1 MHYIFFLPLPKY
13 VRVLLRLATNKQHLT
28 LIQHSYSF
36 VNNFNEMSSE
46 YIHTYIHTVAKF
58 ANFLGPLLARSYLFT
73 RIILSTTLAKFRQSS
88 LWLKFP
94 QIDKVRQIRQQNFVK
109 SASFVTAYI
118 KGAVCSV
125 FPETRHSCREANLTC
140 L

>member
-1 MHYIFFLPLPKY
+1 
-13 VRVLLRLATNKQHLT
+13 
-28 LIQHSYSF
+28 
-36 VNNFNEMSSE
+36 MSSE

-140 L
+140 LWDGNMNFCSKCSNQETRVYLYRSCFFCLFVFFPGTL